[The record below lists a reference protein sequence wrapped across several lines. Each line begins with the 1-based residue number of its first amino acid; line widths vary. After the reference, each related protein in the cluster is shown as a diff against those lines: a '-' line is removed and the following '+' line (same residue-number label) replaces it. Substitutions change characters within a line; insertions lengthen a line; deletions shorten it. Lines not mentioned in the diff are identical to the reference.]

1 MRGFFMREHKASFAT
16 PDLQPVRHRLPS
28 EKGSPPIT
36 RQEHVMKPW
45 IIAALCLF
53 GLAGCSSEYIITT
66 TDGQMLTSDGKP
78 ELDKDTG
85 MLEFTDSEGRKQQI
99 PQSSVKQMLER

>member
-1 MRGFFMREHKASFAT
+1 MKHWILALLCAT
-16 PDLQPVRHRLPS
+16 
-28 EKGSPPIT
+28 
-36 RQEHVMKPW
+36 
-45 IIAALCLF
+45 A
-53 GLAGCSSEYIITT
+53 LAGRSSEYIITT

-78 ELDKDTG
+78 ELDRDTG

>member
-1 MRGFFMREHKASFAT
+1 MRGFFMHAQKTFCRTA
-16 PDLQPVRHRLPS
+16 LQPLRSRLPS
-28 EKGSPPIT
+28 EMGSPRIT
-36 RQEHVMKPW
+36 IEEQIMKPW

-53 GLAGCSSEYIITT
+53 GLVGCSSEYIITT

-78 ELDKDTG
+78 ELDEDTG

-99 PQSSVKQMLER
+99 SQNNVKQMLER

>member
-1 MRGFFMREHKASFAT
+1 
-16 PDLQPVRHRLPS
+16 
-28 EKGSPPIT
+28 
-36 RQEHVMKPW
+36 MKHW
-45 IIAALCLF
+45 IIVALCMSC
-53 GLAGCSSEYIITT
+53 LAGCSSEYIIST

-78 ELDKDTG
+78 RLDKGTG

>member
-1 MRGFFMREHKASFAT
+1 MKHPIATLLFFLALTGCASEH
-16 PDLQPVRHRLPS
+16 LIL
-28 EKGSPPIT
+28 
-36 RQEHVMKPW
+36 
-45 IIAALCLF
+45 
-53 GLAGCSSEYIITT
+53 T

-78 ELDKDTG
+78 ELDNDTG